1 MHILWLKTELLHPL
15 DKGGRIRTYHTLRV
29 LNRRH
34 RVTYLT
40 LDDGSG
46 APDARERAQ
55 EYCSEL
61 VTVPFHTSRKRSPAF
76 YSELCYNLFSPLP
89 YAVWKYR
96 SPGFR
101 AACAQIERDA
111 DVDVV
116 VCDFL
121 APAVNLPPQR
131 RRPVVLFQ
139 HNVEAD
145 IWRRQ
150 WRVAT
155 NAVTRAY
162 LREQWR
168 RMVNFER
175 LTCQNVDHVVAVSE
189 TDSECMRREYGVGT
203 VSTVP
208 TGVDTDYFQPA
219 ATPSRSPGTLVFT
232 GSMDWHPNED
242 GIRFFIDQI
251 FPDIRQACP
260 DATVTIVGR
269 NPTRALLRLASDE
282 DCHTTVTGRVPDIR
296 PFLEQAAVVIV
307 PLRIGGGTRLKIFEA
322 MAMRC
327 PVVSTSV
334 GAEGLP
340 VEHGTHLLVADS
352 PREFANACI
361 QLLHDSEMARGLGD
375 RAAEYVHSNYSW
387 DVAALR
393 FADICRDVADHGLA
407 STNEVS

>member
-29 LNRRH
+29 LSRLH

-46 APDARERAQ
+46 APDALERAH
-55 EYCSEL
+55 EYCSEV
-61 VTVPFHTSRKRSPAF
+61 VTVPFSTSPKRSPAF
-76 YSELCYNLFSPLP
+76 YRELGYNVLSSLP

-96 SPGFR
+96 SRAFR
-101 AACAQIERDA
+101 TACERLAHDA

-121 APAVNLPPQR
+121 APAINLPPKRQ
-131 RRPVVLFQ
+131 RPVVLFQ

-145 IWRRQ
+145 IWRRR
-150 WRVAT
+150 WHVAA
-155 NAVTRAY
+155 NAASRAY

-168 RMVNFER
+168 RMVAFER
-175 LTCQNVDHVVAVSE
+175 RVCRTVDHVVAVSD
-189 TDSECMRREYGVGT
+189 TDAERMRREYDVDS

-208 TGVDTDYFQPA
+208 TGVDTEYFQPA
-219 ATPSRSPGTLVFT
+219 ATPSRSPGALVFT

-242 GIRFFIDQI
+242 GIRFFVEQI
-251 FPDIRQACP
+251 FPDIRRACP
-260 DATVTIVGR
+260 DATITIVGR
-269 NPTRALLRLASDE
+269 NPTPTLVRLAGNAG
-282 DCHTTVTGRVPDIR
+282 HTTVTGRVPDVR
-296 PFLEQAAVVIV
+296 PFLEHAAVVIV

-322 MAMRC
+322 MAMGC
-327 PVVSTSV
+327 AVVSTTI

-340 VEHGTHLLVADS
+340 VDHGTHLLIADS
-352 PREFANACI
+352 PREFADACI
-361 QLLHDSEMARGLGD
+361 RLLRDAAMARRLGD
-375 RAAEYVHSNYSW
+375 QAAEYVHKHHSW

-393 FADICRDVADHGLA
+393 FADICRDVANHRLT
-407 STNEVS
+407 SNEVS